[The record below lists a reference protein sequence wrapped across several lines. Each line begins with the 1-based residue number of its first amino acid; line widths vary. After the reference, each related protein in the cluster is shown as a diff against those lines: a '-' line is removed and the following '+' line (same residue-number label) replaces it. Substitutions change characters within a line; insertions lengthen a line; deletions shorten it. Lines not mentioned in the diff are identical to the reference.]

1 MTTLRLIACLAALTC
16 IGSPASAETVYR
28 WTDSDGAARV
38 SRDFPPLGAAYEK
51 FELPDPV
58 KWINAPDMP
67 GEASAEGS
75 NARNFF
81 KAVSKSVYGLAGRV
95 QDASGA
101 TRAVLYGSAVAITDK
116 LALTNCHVL
125 ADAGEE
131 IFLSAGGAEQPER
144 AKLVGA
150 NYEYDRCVVS
160 VSHMDLQPVPG
171 LRRFED
177 LEVGETVYAIGNP
190 LKLDRTLSQGLLSGK
205 REKGET
211 RYLQTTAPI
220 SPGSSGG
227 GLFDARGNLVGI
239 TTFTLKGAQSL
250 NFAIPAEDFWR

>member
-1 MTTLRLIACLAALTC
+1 MKTLRLIAILAALSF
-16 IGSPASAETVYR
+16 ISSPATAETVYR
-28 WTDSDGAARV
+28 WTDSDGATHV

-51 FELPDPV
+51 LEVRDPV
-58 KWINAPDMP
+58 KWSNPPDMP
-67 GEASAEGS
+67 GEASADAS

-81 KAVSKSVYGLAGRV
+81 KLVSKSVYGLAGRV

-131 IFLSAGGAEQPER
+131 IFLSAGGSEQPER

-150 NYEYDRCVVS
+150 SYENDRCVVG

-171 LRRFED
+171 IRRFED
-177 LEVGETVYAIGNP
+177 LEVGEMVYAIGNP

-205 REKGET
+205 REKGDA

-227 GLFDARGNLVGI
+227 GLFDVHGNLIGI

-250 NFAIPAEDFWR
+250 NFAIPAEDFWK